1 MARRPQAVRYH
12 RGVLSLLST
21 RLRHQALKPVVHT
34 TPESVVQALGA
45 VQSQDYLGAAWALA
59 LRAKGVTLA
68 DVDAALADWRI
79 IRTHVL
85 RPTWH
90 FVAPADLRWMLAL
103 TGPRVRMLMRTYD
116 ARLELDAKVYA
127 RARRAMTRA
136 LERDGVMTRA
146 QLGVAVTKAGVPAS
160 GQRLAHLMM
169 DAELEA
175 LVCSG
180 PKRGSQMTYVLV
192 DAHVPPAPALSRDEA
207 LAALAA
213 RYFASHGPAT
223 AHDFAWWSGLTL
235 GDARRGVEA
244 AGVVDRLLSSPPT
257 ADRVAGAHF
266 LISNYDEYFIA
277 YRHRGA
283 VIDPA
288 RARNVGVLT
297 SAEYPHQI
305 VLHGRVAGSWRREI
319 APTRATITLKFHATP
334 AESELRALVRAATQF
349 GRFVGLPCDV
359 RH

>member
-1 MARRPQAVRYH
+1 MF
-12 RGVLSLLST
+12 SLLAT
-21 RLRHQALKPVVHT
+21 RLKHQSLKPAALS

-59 LRAKGVTLA
+59 LRAKSVTLA
-68 DVDAALADWRI
+68 DVDAALADGRI

-116 ARLELDAKVYA
+116 ARLALDAKIYA
-127 RARRAMTRA
+127 KARRAMTRA
-136 LERDGVMTRA
+136 LERDGAMTRA
-146 QLGVAVTKAGVPAS
+146 QLGAALTKAGVPAS

-180 PKRGSQMTYVLV
+180 PKRGAQMTYVLV
-192 DAHVPPAPALSRDEA
+192 DAIVPPTPSLSRDEA

-244 AGVVDRLLSSPPT
+244 AGVDDRLLSSPPT
-257 ADRVAGAHF
+257 ADRVSGAHF

-277 YRHRGA
+277 YRHRDA

-305 VLHGRVAGSWRREI
+305 VLHGRVAGSWRREVT
-319 APTRATITLKFHATP
+319 ASRATITLKFHAEP
-334 AESELRALVRAATQF
+334 GAGEVRALKRAAAQF
-349 GRFVGLPCDV
+349 GRVLGLPCDV

>member
-1 MARRPQAVRYH
+1 MF
-12 RGVLSLLST
+12 SLLAT
-21 RLRHQALKPVVHT
+21 RLKHQSLKPAALS

-59 LRAKGVTLA
+59 LRAKSVTLA
-68 DVDAALADWRI
+68 DVDAALADGRI

-116 ARLELDAKVYA
+116 ARLALDAKIYA
-127 RARRAMTRA
+127 KARRAMTRA
-136 LERDGVMTRA
+136 LERDGAMTRA
-146 QLGVAVTKAGVPAS
+146 QLGAALTKAGVPAS

-169 DAELEA
+169 AAELEA

-180 PKRGSQMTYVLV
+180 PKRGAQMTYVLV
-192 DAHVPPAPALSRDEA
+192 DAHVPPTPPLSRDEA

-244 AGVVDRLLSSPPT
+244 AGVDDRLLSSPPT
-257 ADRVAGAHF
+257 ADRVSGAHF

-277 YRHRGA
+277 YRHRDA

-305 VLHGRVAGSWRREI
+305 VLHGRVAGSWRREV
-319 APTRATITLKFHATP
+319 AASRATITLKFHAEP
-334 AESELRALVRAATQF
+334 GAGEVRALDRAAAQF
-349 GRFVGLPCDV
+349 GRFLGLPCDV